1 MKALVLAGGKGT
13 RLRPLTHTS
22 AKQLVPIANKPVL
35 YYGLDAIRDAGIT
48 SVGII
53 VGDTAR
59 EIREAVGDG
68 SRFGLEV
75 TYIPQE
81 EPLGLA
87 HCVLIAR
94 EFLADEPF
102 VMYLGDNFL
111 VDGITDLVDAFH
123 ETGYDAQ
130 ILLTKVAEPQF
141 YGVAELG
148 PDGEI
153 IGLEEKPEHPRSDLA
168 IVGVYTFSPA
178 IHEAVRAIRP
188 SARGELEITDAIK
201 WLIGN
206 GRRVHSHFVNGYW
219 KDTGR
224 LQDMLECNR
233 IVLEGIE
240 RAVRGTVDGLSEIT
254 GRVVIEEGA
263 IIENSVIRGP
273 AVVGADTK
281 INGSYVGPYT
291 SIGGD
296 CVLENAEVEYSIILG
311 ESAIR
316 GVSGLTYSLIGRN
329 VEVTRAVGVPNMNQ
343 LMVGDHSKI
352 QVRA

>member
-35 YYGLDAIRDAGIT
+35 YYGLEAIRDAGIT

-53 VGDTAR
+53 VGDTAH

-68 SRFGLEV
+68 STFGLEV

-81 EPLGLA
+81 APLGLA

-111 VDGITDLVDAFH
+111 VGGITDLVDTFCDAD
-123 ETGYDAQ
+123 YDAQ

-153 IGLEEKPEHPRSDLA
+153 IGLEEKPEHPRGDLA

-178 IHEAVRAIRP
+178 IHEAVQAIRP

-201 WLIGN
+201 WLIDN
-206 GRRVHSHFVNGYW
+206 GGRVHSHFVGGYW

-233 IVLEGIE
+233 IVLEGIDPDT
-240 RAVRGTVDGLSEIT
+240 RGTVDGFSEIT
-254 GRVVIEEGA
+254 GRVVIERGA
-263 IIENSVIRGP
+263 TVENSVIRGP
-273 AVVGADTK
+273 VVVGADTK

-291 SIGGD
+291 SIGEG
-296 CVLENAEVEYSIILG
+296 CVLEDAEVEYSIVLG
-311 ESAIR
+311 DSTIR

-329 VEVTRAVGVPNMNQ
+329 VEVTRATGVPNMTQ

>member
-35 YYGLDAIRDAGIT
+35 YYGLEAIKDAGIT
-48 SVGII
+48 EVGII

-59 EIREAVGDG
+59 EVREAVGDG

-94 EFLADEPF
+94 DFLADESF

-111 VDGITDLVDAFH
+111 VNGIADLVDAYRRAD
-123 ETGYDAQ
+123 YDAQ
-130 ILLTKVAEPQF
+130 ILLTKVAEPQL

-178 IHEAVRAIRP
+178 IHDAVRAINP
-188 SARGELEITDAIK
+188 SARGELEITDAIR
-201 WLIGN
+201 WLVDN
-206 GRRVHSHFVNGYW
+206 GHRVQSHLVSGYW

-233 IVLEGIE
+233 IVLETVE
-240 RAVRGTVDGLSEIT
+240 RDIKGTVDALSEIT
-254 GRVVIEEGA
+254 GRVVIEPGA
-263 IIENSVIRGP
+263 VVEHSVIRGP
-273 AVVGADTK
+273 AVLGANTK
-281 INGSYVGPYT
+281 IIGSYIGPYT
-291 SIGGD
+291 SVGEG
-296 CVLENAEVEYSIILG
+296 CVLEGAEVEYSIILG
-311 ESAIR
+311 ESSIV
-316 GVSGLTYSLIGRN
+316 GVSGLTNSLIGRN
-329 VEVTRAVGVPNMNQ
+329 VEVTRATGLPNMNQ

>member
-35 YYGLDAIRDAGIT
+35 YYGLEAIRDAGIT
-48 SVGII
+48 SVGIV
-53 VGDTAR
+53 VGDTAH
-59 EIREAVGDG
+59 EVREAVGDG
-68 SRFGLEV
+68 SQFGLEV

-81 EPLGLA
+81 APLGLA

-111 VDGITDLVDAFH
+111 VDGITDLVDAFNEADH
-123 ETGYDAQ
+123 DAQ
-130 ILLTKVAEPQF
+130 ILLTRVAEPQF
-141 YGVAELG
+141 YGVAQLG

-153 IGLEEKPEHPRSDLA
+153 TELEEKPENPRGDLA

-188 SARGELEITDAIK
+188 SARGELEITDAVK
-201 WLIGN
+201 WLIDHGY
-206 GRRVHSHFVNGYW
+206 RVHSHFVGGYW

-240 RAVRGTVDGLSEIT
+240 PDVRGTVDGFSEIT
-254 GRVVIEEGA
+254 GRVVVGEGA
-263 IIENSVIRGP
+263 VIENSVIRGP
-273 AVVGADTK
+273 AVIGANTK
-281 INGSYVGPYT
+281 ISGSYVGPYT
-291 SIGGD
+291 SIGEG
-296 CVLENAEVEYSIILG
+296 CALEDAEVEYSIVLG
-311 ESAIR
+311 DSAIT
-316 GVSGLTYSLIGRN
+316 GVSRLTYSLIGRN
-329 VEVTRAVGVPNMNQ
+329 VEVTRATGVPNMHQ

>member
-35 YYGLDAIRDAGIT
+35 YYGLEAIRNAGIVD
-48 SVGII
+48 VGII

-59 EIREAVGDG
+59 EVREAVGDG
-68 SRFGLEV
+68 SRFGLKV

-94 EFLADEPF
+94 DFLADEPF

-111 VDGITDLVDAFH
+111 VNGFADLVDAYR
-123 ETGYDAQ
+123 TADYDAQ

-153 IGLEEKPEHPRSDLA
+153 IGLEEKPVCPRSDLA

-178 IHEAVRAIRP
+178 IHDAVRAISP
-188 SARGELEITDAIK
+188 SARGELEITDAIR
-201 WLIGN
+201 WLVDN
-206 GRRVHSHFVNGYW
+206 GHRVHSHLVSGYW

-233 IVLEGIE
+233 IVLETFE
-240 RAVRGTVDGLSEIT
+240 REIKGTVDGLSEIT
-254 GRVVIEEGA
+254 GRVVIEPGA
-263 IIENSVIRGP
+263 VVERSVIRGP
-273 AVVGADTK
+273 AVLGANTK
-281 INGSYVGPYT
+281 IIGSYIGPYT
-291 SIGGD
+291 SVGEG
-296 CVLENAEVEYSIILG
+296 CVLEGAEVEYSIILG
-311 ESAIR
+311 ESSIV
-316 GVSGLTYSLIGRN
+316 GVSGLTNSLIGRN
-329 VEVTRAVGVPNMNQ
+329 VEVTRATGLPNMNQ

>member
-75 TYIPQE
+75 TYILQE

-94 EFLADEPF
+94 QFLADEPF

-111 VDGITDLVDAFH
+111 VDGITDLVDAFR
-123 ETGYDAQ
+123 EADYDAQ

-153 IGLEEKPEHPRSDLA
+153 VGLEEKPEHPRSDLA

-178 IHEAVRAIRP
+178 IHEAVRSIRP
-188 SARGELEITDAIK
+188 SARGELEITDAIT
-201 WLIGN
+201 WLIDN
-206 GRRVHSHFVNGYW
+206 GRRVHSHFVGGYW

-240 RAVRGTVDGLSEIT
+240 RSVRGSVDGFSEIT
-254 GRVVIEEGA
+254 GRVVVEPGA
-263 IIENSVIRGP
+263 IVENSVIRGP
-273 AVVGADTK
+273 AVIGADTK
-281 INGSYVGPYT
+281 INRSYVGPYT
-291 SIGGD
+291 SIGEG
-296 CVLENAEVEYSIILG
+296 CLLENAEVEYSIILG
-311 ESAIR
+311 DSAIT

>member
-22 AKQLVPIANKPVL
+22 AKQLVPVANKPVL
-35 YYGLDAIRDAGIT
+35 FYGLEAIREAGIT
-48 SVGII
+48 SVGVI
-53 VGDTAR
+53 VGDTAH

-68 SRFGLEV
+68 SAFGLDI
-75 TYIPQE
+75 TYIEQE
-81 EPLGLA
+81 APLGLA

-94 EFLADEPF
+94 EFLADDPF

-111 VDGITDLVDAFH
+111 IDGITGLVDAF
-123 ETGYDAQ
+123 DAADCDAR
-130 ILLTKVAEPQF
+130 ILLTRVAEPQF

-153 IGLEEKPEHPRSDLA
+153 VALEEKPVNPRSDLA

-178 IHEAVRAIRP
+178 IHEAVRAIGP

-201 WLIGN
+201 WLIDAGH
-206 GRRVHSHFVNGYW
+206 RVQSHLVTGYW

-224 LQDMLECNR
+224 LEDMLECNR
-233 IVLEGIE
+233 IVLEAIE
-240 RAVRGTVDGLSEIT
+240 HDCRGTVDGLSEIT
-254 GRVVIEEGA
+254 GRVVIGPGA
-263 IIENSVIRGP
+263 VVENSVIRGP
-273 AVVGADTK
+273 AVIGADTK
-281 INGSYVGPYT
+281 IDRSYIGPYT
-291 SIGGD
+291 SIGDG
-296 CVLENAEVEYSIILG
+296 CTVEEAEVEYSIVLG

-316 GVSGLTYSLIGRN
+316 GVGGLSRSLIGRN
-329 VEVTRAVGVPNMNQ
+329 VEVTKAAGVPNACQ
-343 LMVGDHSKI
+343 LMVGDHSKV

>member
-35 YYGLDAIRDAGIT
+35 YYGLEAIKDAGIT
-48 SVGII
+48 EVGII

-59 EIREAVGDG
+59 EVREAVGDG

-94 EFLADEPF
+94 DFVGDEPF

-111 VDGITDLVDAFH
+111 VNGIADLVDAYRKAD
-123 ETGYDAQ
+123 YDAQ
-130 ILLTKVAEPQF
+130 ILLTRVAEPQL

-153 IGLEEKPEHPRSDLA
+153 TGLEEKPEHPRSDLA

-178 IHEAVRAIRP
+178 IHDAVRAISP
-188 SARGELEITDAIK
+188 SARGELEITDAIR
-201 WLIGN
+201 WLVDN
-206 GRRVHSHFVNGYW
+206 GYRVHSHLVSGYW

-233 IVLEGIE
+233 IVLETVE
-240 RAVRGTVDGLSEIT
+240 RDIKGTVDGLSEIT
-254 GRVVIEEGA
+254 GRVVIEPGA
-263 IIENSVIRGP
+263 IVEHSVIRGP
-273 AVVGADTK
+273 AVLGANAK
-281 INGSYVGPYT
+281 IIGSYIGPYT
-291 SIGGD
+291 SVGEG
-296 CVLENAEVEYSIILG
+296 CVLEGAEVEYSIILG
-311 ESAIR
+311 ESSIL
-316 GVSGLTYSLIGRN
+316 GVSGLTNSLIGRN
-329 VEVTRAVGVPNMNQ
+329 VEVTRATGLPNMNQ

>member
-35 YYGLDAIRDAGIT
+35 FYGLEAIRDAGIT

-53 VGDTAR
+53 VGDTAH
-59 EIREAVGDG
+59 EVREAVGDG
-68 SRFGLEV
+68 SKLGLEV

-81 EPLGLA
+81 APLGLA

-111 VDGITDLVDAFH
+111 VNGITDLVDTFREAD
-123 ETGYDAQ
+123 YDAQ

-141 YGVAELG
+141 YGVAEIG
-148 PDGEI
+148 PNGEI
-153 IGLEEKPEHPRSDLA
+153 VGLEEKPEHPRSDLA

-188 SARGELEITDAIK
+188 SARGELEITDAIT
-201 WLIGN
+201 WLLDNDYRI
-206 GRRVHSHFVNGYW
+206 HSHFVSGYW

-224 LQDMLECNR
+224 VQDMLECNR
-233 IVLEGIE
+233 IVLEAIE
-240 RAVRGTVDGLSEIT
+240 PDIRGTVDGLSEIT
-254 GRVVIEEGA
+254 GRVIVEAGTTVET
-263 IIENSVIRGP
+263 SVIRGP
-273 AVVGADTK
+273 AIVGANTK
-281 INGSYVGPYT
+281 INGTYIGPYT
-291 SIGGD
+291 SIGEG
-296 CVLENAEVEYSIILG
+296 CVLEDTEVEYSIVLG
-311 ESAIR
+311 DSAIR
-316 GVSGLTYSLIGRN
+316 GVSRLTCSLIGRY
-329 VEVTRAVGVPNMNQ
+329 VEVTRATRAPNMYQ
-343 LMVGDHSKI
+343 LVVGDHSKI

>member
-22 AKQLVPIANKPVL
+22 AKQLVPVANKPVL
-35 YYGLDAIRDAGIT
+35 HYGLEAIRDAGIT

-53 VGDTAR
+53 IGDTGP
-59 EIREAVGDG
+59 EIRRAVGDG
-68 SRFGLEV
+68 SQFGLEV

-81 EPLGLA
+81 APLGLA

-111 VDGITDLVDAFH
+111 VGGIAGLVEAFNQAD
-123 ETGYDAQ
+123 YDAQ
-130 ILLTKVAEPQF
+130 ILLTKVEEPQF

-153 IGLEEKPEHPRSDLA
+153 IGLEEKPENPRSDLA

-178 IHEAVRAIRP
+178 IHEAVRAITP
-188 SARGELEITDAIK
+188 SARGELEITDAIT

-206 GRRVHSHFVNGYW
+206 GGRVHSHFVSGYW

-233 IVLEGIE
+233 IVLESIE
-240 RAVRGTVDGLSEIT
+240 GCVEGTVDVFSEVT
-254 GRVVIEEGA
+254 GRVVIAPGA
-263 IIENSVIRGP
+263 SVENSVIRGP
-273 AVVGADTK
+273 AVVGAHTR
-281 INGSYVGPYT
+281 ISGSYVGPYT
-291 SIGGD
+291 SIGEG
-296 CVLENAEVEYSIILG
+296 CVLEDAEVEYAIVLG
-311 ESAIR
+311 DSVIR

-329 VEVTRAVGVPNMNQ
+329 VEVTRARGVRNTLQ
-343 LMVGDHSKI
+343 LMVGDHSRV
-352 QVRA
+352 QVRS

>member
-22 AKQLVPIANKPVL
+22 AKQLVPVANKPVL
-35 YYGLDAIRDAGIT
+35 FYGLEAIRAAGIT
-48 SVGII
+48 SVGIV
-53 VGDTAR
+53 VGDTGAEMR
-59 EIREAVGDG
+59 ETVGDG

-81 EPLGLA
+81 APLGLA

-94 EFLADEPF
+94 DFLGDEPF

-111 VDGITDLVDAFH
+111 IGGIADLVDAFGAASH
-123 ETGYDAQ
+123 DAQ

-148 PDGEI
+148 PDGQI
-153 IGLEEKPEHPRSDLA
+153 LRLEEKPENPRSDLA

-178 IHEAVRAIRP
+178 IHEAVRAIEP

-201 WLIGN
+201 WLIDHGYS
-206 GRRVHSHFVNGYW
+206 VHSHFVSGYW

-233 IVLEGIE
+233 IVLDTI
-240 RAVRGTVDGLSEIT
+240 RPDIRGAVDGASEIS
-254 GRVVIEEGA
+254 GNVVIEPGASVEG
-263 IIENSVIRGP
+263 SVIRGP
-273 AVVGADTK
+273 AVIGAHTVIRD
-281 INGSYVGPYT
+281 SYVGPYT
-291 SIGGD
+291 SIAESCLIRD
-296 CVLENAEVEYSIILG
+296 SEVEYAIVLRDSSITGI
-311 ESAIR
+311 SR
-316 GVSGLTYSLIGRN
+316 LTYSLIGRN
-329 VEVTRAVGVPNMNQ
+329 VEVTRAQGMPNACQ
-343 LMVGDHSKI
+343 LMVGDHSKV